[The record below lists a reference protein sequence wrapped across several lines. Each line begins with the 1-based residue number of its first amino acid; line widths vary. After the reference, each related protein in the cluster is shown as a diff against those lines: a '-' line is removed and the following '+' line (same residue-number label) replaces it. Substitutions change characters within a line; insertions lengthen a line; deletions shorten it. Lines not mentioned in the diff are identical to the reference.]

1 MKFLHYLFIFG
12 MIVVFFLQSGCSK
25 KKISQEM
32 KDNQEKIN
40 ESFTKSKTEDS
51 STIDLIWKGIQ
62 NL

>member
-1 MKFLHYLFIFG
+1 
-12 MIVVFFLQSGCSK
+12 
-25 KKISQEM
+25 M
-32 KDNQEKIN
+32 KDNQEQIN